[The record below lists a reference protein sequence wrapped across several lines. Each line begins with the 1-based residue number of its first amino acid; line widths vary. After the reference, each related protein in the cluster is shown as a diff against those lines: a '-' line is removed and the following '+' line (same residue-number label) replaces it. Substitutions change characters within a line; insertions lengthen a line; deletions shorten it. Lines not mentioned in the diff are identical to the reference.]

1 MSLIFK
7 LLTITFSC
15 LCVCFEQF
23 VHSKD
28 NLGIWHRLPVILG
41 LIHLAA
47 RRHLHQEYNL
57 LNVGQSPS
65 GVRFNPG
72 NYPYRTSDGRF
83 NDPFNEGAGS
93 QGSFFGRNMLPV
105 DHKHKVLYGI
115 HPTSWRKATN
125 FTKIFPFFF
134 HFLHTTN

>member
-1 MSLIFK
+1 MLEF
-7 LLTITFSC
+7 LRNTFLTFDDNFF
-15 LCVCFEQF
+15 LFMRVCFEQI
-23 VHSKD
+23 VHSRD

-83 NDPFNEGAGS
+83 NDPFNEGAGTCFLLIINIRKYLKLV
-93 QGSFFGRNMLPV
+93 QLMRPDPMVVATKL
-105 DHKHKVLYGI
+105 LA
-115 HPTSWRKATN
+115 WRK
-125 FTKIFPFFF
+125 
-134 HFLHTTN
+134 